1 MDSSG
6 HPAGTFVEHLRALAT
21 QRAADTALI
30 VVRASGSE
38 VVDMVIDYATLD
50 RRVRALASLLQR
62 RFAQG
67 ERALLLLDNDD
78 HYVVAFFA
86 CLYAGLIAVPV
97 FPPESA
103 RAQHLARLSGIAL
116 DAQARCILTT
126 SEILDM
132 VGAGMDAFTGAEAIA
147 VDRVEEVEE
156 GEAARWKP
164 HAPAET
170 DIAFLQYTSGSTSAP
185 KGVMISHANLWA
197 NERAIEEGL
206 SVRADDVFVSWLPLF
221 HDMGLIGGLLQPIHR
236 GIPVV
241 LMTPRAFLERP
252 MRWLEAIS
260 RHRGTISGG
269 PDFAY
274 RLCLERVKA
283 SQLQALDLSSWRLAF
298 SGAEPVRHQTLQAF
312 IEHFAP
318 AGFAA
323 GAVYPCYG
331 LAEATLFVTGG
342 RRGSGMT
349 APTFSAEGL
358 ARGRAEASAQGAT
371 LVSCGRPAALH
382 GIEIV
387 DPESLA
393 VLAEGRIGE
402 IWAHGPSIGRGY
414 WGKLDESTQSFF
426 ERGGRTWLRTG
437 DLGFVHEGQLYVAG
451 RRKDLIIV
459 RGHNLYPQDIER
471 AIEAEVD
478 AVRKGRVAAFAVEGP
493 EGEGIGIA
501 AEVSRSLQKMVDPAA
516 LVEALAAATSELCGE
531 PPSVVVLL
539 NPGGLP
545 RTSSGKL
552 QRSACRQGWSEG
564 ALDAYAIHAHGRFV
578 MGGSAART
586 VAHAQSSVQDDGI
599 ASAVASIWQEVLKRD
614 DGQPLAQDAH
624 FFASGGSSLSAVQAA
639 ARIADRWGIDFPART
654 LFENPRLA
662 GCTAEIRRRLAQG
675 VRPRVPRLAAL
686 PEERRAQPL
695 PLSHG
700 QARQWFLWHL
710 DPSSTAYHVSFALR
724 LRGALDAAA
733 LRTAFEELIARHES
747 LRTVFHAGA
756 DGRPVQSVLAQGPL
770 DMQLIDL
777 RASGPD
783 DVHAALRRVGAQ
795 PFDLSQGPLMR
806 VALIRPEDELHILV
820 IVMHHIVSDGASMQI
835 VVDELAARYSAHA
848 KGAVPTFPALPPL
861 PAQYV
866 DFAAWHN
873 ALLEAGERERQL
885 AYWTQQLGGD
895 HPVLALPTDRP
906 RQAVAGYRAAQHV
919 LELPA
924 QLLADLRRRADA
936 QGATLFM
943 ALLAGFQALLH
954 RYTGQQDI
962 RVGVPVANR
971 HRVETEGVVGFFV
984 NTQVLRSTVH
994 GRLGFTSLLA
1004 QIRDAVLG
1012 AQAHQDLPFEQLVE
1026 ALQPE
1031 RSLSHSPLFQIL
1043 FNHLREDHRAWQ
1055 RMPGLSVEAQPVA
1068 PQAAQFELSVEI
1080 REAADRSVNVGL
1092 VYAAEL
1098 FDALTMERFARHYL
1112 RMLQALALEPE
1123 SAVGDVELLSQEE
1136 KAELDGWSRNEQA
1149 LASGEIVHRLFERRA
1164 GQSPEAT
1171 ALLFGDAALSYAE
1184 LNDQANRL
1192 AHRLIALGVRP
1203 EAKVGIAMERS
1214 IEMVVGLLGILKAGG
1229 AYVPID
1235 PDHPRERMAYMLE
1248 DSGIA
1253 LLLTQAHL
1261 RERLPVGEGLT
1272 ALALDEMADE
1282 LQACLAHNPGV
1293 ALHGDNLVYVIYT
1306 SGSTG
1311 RPKGAANRHRS
1322 LCNRLAWGQQH
1333 QPLDAGDTVLQKTPF
1348 GFDISFW
1355 EFFWPL
1361 TQGARLALAGP
1372 GDHRDPARLVAMIQ
1386 AHRVTTIHFV
1396 PSMLQAFMAHPGIEA
1411 CTGLKRMVCSGEAL
1425 PAELQAKVLAS
1436 FPHIELLNL
1445 YGPTEAAIE
1454 VTWWDC
1460 RDDGSLI
1467 VPIGRPVA
1475 NLSAH
1480 VLDAELRVVPRGVAG
1495 ELYLG
1500 GVGLARGY
1508 WQRPGLSAERF
1519 VADPLGGD
1527 GARLYRTG
1535 DLARWRADGQIE
1547 YLGRVDHQVKIRG
1560 FRIEL
1565 GEVEA
1570 QLLRESEVEEAVV
1583 VAHEGAGGA
1592 RLVAYV
1598 SNGGRS
1604 EIDTARLAQQ
1614 LGKTLP
1620 DYMLPSAIMVLERL
1634 PLNANGKVDRK
1645 ALPSPAMSRQQAY
1658 KAPEGLVAETV
1669 AVVWAEVLGVEKVGA
1684 DDNFFDLGGHSL
1696 LLIRVHRL
1704 LEDRLAAGLSVVD
1717 LFKHPSVA
1725 ALAQRIAQGR
1735 STPQSS
1741 QQQQQQQQQHD
1752 QERAQRQR
1760 AALLQQRRRPAER
1773 ID

>member
-1 MDSSG
+1 MTSSG
-6 HPAGTFVEHLRALAT
+6 HPAGNFVEHLRSLAT

-38 VVDMVIDYATLD
+38 VVDTMIDYATLD

-62 RFAQG
+62 RFARG

-103 RAQHLARLSGIAL
+103 RAQHLARLTGIAL
-116 DAQARCILTT
+116 DAQARCILTS
-126 SEILDM
+126 SEILEM
-132 VGAGMDAFTGAEAIA
+132 VGAGIDAFAGAEAIA
-147 VDRVEEVEE
+147 VGRVEE
-156 GEAARWKP
+156 GEAARWQP

-170 DIAFLQYTSGSTSAP
+170 DIAFLQYTSGSTSEP

-312 IEHFAP
+312 IEHFAS

-323 GAVYPCYG
+323 GAVFPCYG

-342 RRGSGMT
+342 RRGCGMT
-349 APTFSAEGL
+349 GGTFSAAGL
-358 ARGRAEASAQGAT
+358 ARGLAEASAQGPT
-371 LVSCGRPAALH
+371 LVSCGRPAAGH

-414 WGKLDESTQSFF
+414 WGKLDESTQTFF
-426 ERGGRTWLRTG
+426 ERTGRTWLRTG
-437 DLGFVHEGQLYVAG
+437 DLGFVHEGELYVAG

-478 AVRKGRVAAFAVEGP
+478 AVRKGRVAAFAVDGP
-493 EGEGIGIA
+493 EGEGIGVA
-501 AEVSRSLQKMVDPAA
+501 AEVSRSLQKMVDPAV

-531 PPSVVVLL
+531 APSVVVLL
-539 NPGGLP
+539 QPGGLP

-552 QRSACRQGWSEG
+552 QRSACRQGWIEG

-578 MGGSAART
+578 MGGSSVRAGART
-586 VAHAQSSVQDDGI
+586 ASAQDDEI
-599 ASAVASIWQEVLKRD
+599 ASTLASIWQQVLRRD
-614 DGQPLAQDAH
+614 DDRPLAQDAH
-624 FFASGGSSLSAVQAA
+624 FFASGGNSLSAVQAA
-639 ARIADRWGIDFPART
+639 ARIADRWAIEFPART
-654 LFENPRLA
+654 LFEQPRLA
-662 GCTAEIRRRLAQG
+662 GCAAEIRRRRADG
-675 VRPRVPRLAAL
+675 VRPRAPRIAAL
-686 PEERRAQPL
+686 PDERRAQPL

-710 DPSSTAYHVSFALR
+710 DPSSSAYHVSFALR
-724 LRGALDAAA
+724 LRGALDAGA
-733 LRTAFEELIARHES
+733 LRAAFVGLIARHES

-756 DGRPVQSVLAQGPL
+756 DGRPEQRVLTQGQL
-770 DMQLIDL
+770 DLQLIDL
-777 RASGPD
+777 RTSEPD
-783 DVHAALRRVGAQ
+783 APEVRDALQHIGAQ
-795 PFDLSQGPLMR
+795 PFDLSHGPLMR
-806 VALIRPEDELHILV
+806 AALIRPEEELHILA

-835 VVDELAARYSAHA
+835 MVDELAASYRAHA
-848 KGAVPTFPALPPL
+848 KGEVAALAAL
-861 PAQYV
+861 PAQYA
-866 DFAAWHN
+866 DFAVWHN
-873 ALLEAGERERQL
+873 ELLEAGERDRQL
-885 AYWTQQLGGD
+885 AYWTQQLGGEQ
-895 HPVLALPTDRP
+895 PVLAMPTDRP
-906 RQAVAGYRAAQHV
+906 RQAVAGYRAARH
-919 LELPA
+919 LFELPA

-984 NTQVLRSTVH
+984 NTQVLRSEVH
-994 GRLGFTSLLA
+994 GRLGFAPLLA
-1004 QIRDAVLG
+1004 QVREAVLG

-1043 FNHLREDHRAWQ
+1043 FNHLREDHSAW
-1055 RMPGLSVEAQPVA
+1055 RHMPGLRMEAQSVA

-1080 REAADRSVNVGL
+1080 RETSDHRVSVAL

-1098 FDALTMERFARHYL
+1098 FDADTMARFARHYQQ
-1112 RMLQALALEPE
+1112 MLQALALEPKL
-1123 SAVGDVELLSQEE
+1123 AVGDVELLSQEE
-1136 KAELDGWSRNEQA
+1136 AAELDGWSRNEQEMG
-1149 LASGEIVHRLFERRA
+1149 SGEIVHHLFERQAER
-1164 GQSPEAT
+1164 SPEAT

-1184 LNDQANRL
+1184 LNARANRL
-1192 AHRLIALGVRP
+1192 AHRLIALGVGP
-1203 EAKVGIAMERS
+1203 ESKVGIAMERS
-1214 IEMVVGLLGILKAGG
+1214 VEMVVGLLGILKAGG
-1229 AYVPID
+1229 AYVPVD
-1235 PDHPRERMAYMLE
+1235 PEHPRERMAYMVE

-1261 RERLPVGEGLT
+1261 RERLPVREGLAT
-1272 ALALDEMADE
+1272 LALDELASE
-1282 LQACLAHNPGV
+1282 LQASPSHNPGV

-1322 LCNRLAWGQQH
+1322 LCNRLAWGQRH

-1361 TQGARLALAGP
+1361 AHGARLALAGP
-1372 GDHRDPARLVAMIQ
+1372 GEHRDPARLVELIQ
-1386 AHRVTTIHFV
+1386 AHGITTIHFV
-1396 PSMLQAFMAHPGIEA
+1396 PSMLQAFMAHEGIAA
-1411 CTGLKRMVCSGEAL
+1411 CTGLKRMICSGEAL

-1436 FPHIELLNL
+1436 FAQIELLNL

-1460 RDDGSLI
+1460 RDDASLT
-1467 VPIGRPVA
+1467 VPIGRPVG

-1519 VADPLGGD
+1519 VADPLGGT

-1535 DLARWRADGQIE
+1535 DLARWRGDGQIE

-1570 QLLRESEVEEAVV
+1570 QLRLQPEVEEAVV
-1583 VAHEGAGGA
+1583 VAHDAPGGA

-1604 EIDTARLAQQ
+1604 EFDAARLAQQ

-1620 DYMLPSAIMVLERL
+1620 DYMLPSAIMVLTRL

-1645 ALPSPAMSRQQAY
+1645 ALPSPTVSRQQAY
-1658 KAPEGLVAETV
+1658 KPPQGRVAETV
-1669 AVVWAEVLGVEKVGA
+1669 AAIWSEVLGVEKVGV

-1717 LFKHPSVA
+1717 LFKHPTIA
-1725 ALAQRIAQGR
+1725 ALAQHIAQGKG
-1735 STPQSS
+1735 SPQASLP
-1741 QQQQQQQQQHD
+1741 QQQQQD

-1760 AALLQQRRRPAER
+1760 AALLLQRRRPAER
-1773 ID
+1773 IG